1 MYDIIIVGGG
11 PAGMTAAIY
20 GASARKKVLILEKD
34 SMGGKILKTN
44 KIKNYPGF
52 EEISGFD
59 YSNNLFNQVKK
70 LGVEVKFEEVL
81 KINKDKSIITN
92 KSKYNAGAI
101 IIATGS
107 KNKTLNILNE
117 DKFLGKGI
125 SYCATCDGMFFK
137 GKNVAIVGGG
147 NSSISE
153 ALYLSNIVKNLYVIY
168 RQKEFKFDSID
179 LETLKKKDNV
189 TFIFNST
196 VSKLNGNEFIES
208 ITVKNNEDNNESD
221 ISVDGLFISIGFT
234 PLSSLCEEI
243 LELSDNGYIISNEEC
258 TTNIDGVFVAGDVR
272 KKSVRQLTTACSD
285 GTIAA
290 IKAFNYL
297 NRKK

>member
-59 YSNNLFNQVKK
+59 YSNNLFNQIKK

-208 ITVKNNEDNNESD
+208 ITVKNNEDNNESE

-243 LELSDNGYIISNEEC
+243 LELSDNGYILSNEEC

>member
-34 SMGGKILKTN
+34 SMGGQILKTN

-208 ITVKNNEDNNESD
+208 ITVKNNEDNNESE

-243 LELSDNGYIISNEEC
+243 LELSDNGYILSNEEC

>member
-208 ITVKNNEDNNESD
+208 ITVKNNEDNNESE
-221 ISVDGLFISIGFT
+221 ISVDGLFISIGFN

-243 LELSDNGYIISNEEC
+243 LELSDNGYILSNEEC

>member
-208 ITVKNNEDNNESD
+208 ITVKNNEDNNESE

-243 LELSDNGYIISNEEC
+243 LELSDNGYILSNEEC

>member
-81 KINKDKSIITN
+81 KISKDKSIITN

-153 ALYLSNIVKNLYVIY
+153 ALYLSNIVKKLYVIY
-168 RQKEFKFDSID
+168 RQKDFKFDSID

-189 TFIFNST
+189 TFIFYST

-208 ITVKNNEDNNESD
+208 ITVKNNEDNNESE

-243 LELSDNGYIISNEEC
+243 LELSDNGYILSNEEC

-290 IKAFNYL
+290 IKAYNYL

>member
-34 SMGGKILKTN
+34 SMGGQILKTT

-208 ITVKNNEDNNESD
+208 ITVKNNEDNNESE

-243 LELSDNGYIISNEEC
+243 LELSDNGYILSNEEC

-272 KKSVRQLTTACSD
+272 KKSIRQLTTACSD

>member
-20 GASARKKVLILEKD
+20 GANARKKVLILEKD
-34 SMGGKILKTN
+34 SMGGQILKTN

-208 ITVKNNEDNNESD
+208 ITVKNDEDNNESE

-243 LELSDNGYIISNEEC
+243 LELSDNGYILSNEEC

>member
-137 GKNVAIVGGG
+137 DKTVAIVGGG

-153 ALYLSNIVKNLYVIY
+153 ALYLSNIVKKLYVIY
-168 RQKEFKFDSID
+168 RQKDFKFDSID

-208 ITVKNNEDNNESD
+208 ITVRNNEDNNESE

-243 LELSDNGYIISNEEC
+243 LELSDNGYILSNEEC

>member
-34 SMGGKILKTN
+34 SMGGQILKTN

-208 ITVKNNEDNNESD
+208 ITVKNDEDNNESE

-243 LELSDNGYIISNEEC
+243 LELSDNGYILSNEEC

-272 KKSVRQLTTACSD
+272 KKSIRQLTTACSD

>member
-196 VSKLNGNEFIES
+196 VSKLNGTEFIES
-208 ITVKNNEDNNESD
+208 ITVKNNEDNNESE

-243 LELSDNGYIISNEEC
+243 LELSDNGYILSNEEC

>member
-59 YSNNLFNQVKK
+59 YSNNLFNQIKK

-153 ALYLSNIVKNLYVIY
+153 ALYLSNIVKKLYVIY
-168 RQKEFKFDSID
+168 RQKDFKFDSID

-196 VSKLNGNEFIES
+196 VNKLNGNEFIES
-208 ITVKNNEDNNESD
+208 ITVKNNEDNNESE

-243 LELSDNGYIISNEEC
+243 LELSDNGYILSNEEC

>member
-92 KSKYNAGAI
+92 KNKYNAGAI

-208 ITVKNNEDNNESD
+208 ITVKNEEDNNESE

-243 LELSDNGYIISNEEC
+243 LELSDNGYILSNEEC

-272 KKSVRQLTTACSD
+272 KKSIRQLTTACSD

>member
-137 GKNVAIVGGG
+137 GKNIAIVGGG

-196 VSKLNGNEFIES
+196 VSKLNGNEFMES
-208 ITVKNNEDNNESD
+208 ITVKNNEDNNESE

-243 LELSDNGYIISNEEC
+243 LELSDNGYILSNEEC

>member
-34 SMGGKILKTN
+34 SMGGQILKTN

-92 KSKYNAGAI
+92 KNKYNAGAI

-208 ITVKNNEDNNESD
+208 ITVKNNEDNNELE

-243 LELSDNGYIISNEEC
+243 LELSDNGYILSNEEC

>member
-107 KNKTLNILNE
+107 KNKNLNILNE

-243 LELSDNGYIISNEEC
+243 LELSDNGYILSNEEC

-290 IKAFNYL
+290 IKAYNYL

>member
-81 KINKDKSIITN
+81 KINKDKNIITN
-92 KSKYNAGAI
+92 KNKYNAGAI

-153 ALYLSNIVKNLYVIY
+153 ALYLSNIVKKLYVIY
-168 RQKEFKFDSID
+168 RQKDFKFDSID

-208 ITVKNNEDNNESD
+208 ITVKNNEDNNESE

-243 LELSDNGYIISNEEC
+243 LELSDNGYILSNEEC

>member
-59 YSNNLFNQVKK
+59 YSNNLFNQIKK

-196 VSKLNGNEFIES
+196 VSKLNGNEFIEG
-208 ITVKNNEDNNESD
+208 ITVRNSEDNNESD

-243 LELSDNGYIISNEEC
+243 LELSDNGYILSNEEC

-290 IKAFNYL
+290 IKAYNYL
-297 NRKK
+297 NNKK

>member
-59 YSNNLFNQVKK
+59 YSNNLFNQIKK

-137 GKNVAIVGGG
+137 VKNVAIVGGG

-208 ITVKNNEDNNESD
+208 ITVKNNEDNSESE

-243 LELSDNGYIISNEEC
+243 LELSDNGYILSNEEC

>member
-34 SMGGKILKTN
+34 SMGGQILKTN

-59 YSNNLFNQVKK
+59 YSNNLFNQIKK

-208 ITVKNNEDNNESD
+208 ITVKNDEDNNESE

-243 LELSDNGYIISNEEC
+243 LELSDNGYILSNEEC

-272 KKSVRQLTTACSD
+272 KKSIRQLTTACSD

>member
-34 SMGGKILKTN
+34 SMGGQILKTN

-70 LGVEVKFEEVL
+70 LDVEVKFEEVL

-92 KSKYNAGAI
+92 KNKYNAGAI

-208 ITVKNNEDNNESD
+208 ITVKNNEDNNELE

-243 LELSDNGYIISNEEC
+243 LELSDNGYILSNEEC

>member
-34 SMGGKILKTN
+34 SMGGQILKTN

-81 KINKDKSIITN
+81 KINKDKSIVTN
-92 KSKYNAGAI
+92 KNKYNAGAI

-137 GKNVAIVGGG
+137 GKTVAIVGGG

-153 ALYLSNIVKNLYVIY
+153 ALYLSNIVKKLYVIY
-168 RQKEFKFDSID
+168 RQKDFKFDSID

-208 ITVKNNEDNNESD
+208 ITVRNSEDNNESD

-243 LELSDNGYIISNEEC
+243 LELSDNGYILSNEEC
-258 TTNIDGVFVAGDVR
+258 NTNIEGVFVAGDVR

-290 IKAFNYL
+290 IKAYNYL
-297 NRKK
+297 NNKK

>member
-34 SMGGKILKTN
+34 SMGGQILKTN

-70 LGVEVKFEEVL
+70 LGVEVIFEEVL

-92 KSKYNAGAI
+92 KNKYNAGAI

-137 GKNVAIVGGG
+137 DKTVAIVGGG

-153 ALYLSNIVKNLYVIY
+153 ALYLSNIVKKLYVIY
-168 RQKEFKFDSID
+168 RQKDFKFDSID
-179 LETLKKKDNV
+179 LEILKKKDNV
-189 TFIFNST
+189 TFIFDST
-196 VSKLNGNEFIES
+196 VSELNGNEFIES

-243 LELSDNGYIISNEEC
+243 LELSDNGYILSNEEC

-290 IKAFNYL
+290 IKAYNYL
-297 NRKK
+297 NNKK

>member
-34 SMGGKILKTN
+34 SMGGQILKTN

-168 RQKEFKFDSID
+168 IQKEFKFDSID

-208 ITVKNNEDNNESD
+208 ITVKNDEDNNESE

-243 LELSDNGYIISNEEC
+243 LELSDNGYILSNEEC

-272 KKSVRQLTTACSD
+272 KKSIRQLTTACSD

>member
-34 SMGGKILKTN
+34 SMGGQILKTN

-70 LGVEVKFEEVL
+70 FDVEVNFEEVL

-92 KSKYNAGAI
+92 KNKYNAGAI

-137 GKNVAIVGGG
+137 GKTVAIVCGG

-153 ALYLSNIVKNLYVIY
+153 ALYLSNIVKKLYVIY
-168 RQKEFKFDSID
+168 SQKDFKFDSID
-179 LETLKKKDNV
+179 LETLKKKDNI

-208 ITVKNNEDNNESD
+208 ITVRKNENNNESD

-243 LELSDNGYIISNEEC
+243 LELSDNGYILSNEEC
-258 TTNIDGVFVAGDVR
+258 TTNIDGIFVAGDVR

-285 GTIAA
+285 GSIAA
-290 IKAFNYL
+290 IKAYNYL
-297 NRKK
+297 NNKK

>member
-34 SMGGKILKTN
+34 SMGGQILKTN

-208 ITVKNNEDNNESD
+208 ITVKNNEDNNESE

-243 LELSDNGYIISNEEC
+243 LELSDNGYILSNEEC

-272 KKSVRQLTTACSD
+272 KKSIRQLTTACSD